1 METQEEIII
10 DLKKISF
17 LLWHNILLILLSAAI
32 CAVIGFLYARF
43 MITPLYSAS
52 ADMLVN
58 NTNTQDVKITTI
70 TSADLVASNDLVGTY
85 SIILKSHNV
94 LEQVIEDLNLDM
106 TYEALSSQVTVK
118 AVDDTQVMRITVI
131 NPSAAVAMEIVSKI
145 VALAPDIII
154 DTVNA
159 GSVKMVDTPWTTQQ
173 PVSPN
178 QNKYAAIAGV
188 LGLVICI
195 TFILVKETLS
205 NTFRTQEDV
214 RRVLGLPV
222 LGIIP
227 QEECFEQDRREK
239 RGET

>member
-1 METQEEIII
+1 METQEEYITI
-10 DLKKISF
+10 DLKKILF
-17 LLWHNILLILLSAAI
+17 LFWHNILLILFSAAI

-43 MITPLYSAS
+43 IITPLYSAS

-58 NTNTQDVKITTI
+58 NTQDVTITTI
-70 TSADLVASNDLVGTY
+70 TSADLVASSNLVGTY

-94 LEQVIEDLNLDM
+94 LEKVIEDLNLNM

-131 NPSAAVAMEIVSKI
+131 NPSSAVAMKIVSRI
-145 VALAPDIII
+145 VDLAPDIII

-178 QNKYAAIAGV
+178 QKKYAAIAGV
-188 LGLVICI
+188 LGLVICVV
-195 TFILVKETLS
+195 FILIKEMLS

-214 RRVLGLPV
+214 RRILDLPV

-227 QEECFEQDRREK
+227 QEDGFKQSRREK
-239 RGET
+239 RSET

>member
-1 METQEEIII
+1 METQEEYVTI
-10 DLKKISF
+10 DLKKIFF
-17 LLWHNILLILLSAAI
+17 LLWHNTVIILISAVFCAI
-32 CAVIGFLYARF
+32 CGFLIARF
-43 MITPLYSAS
+43 LITPLYSAS

-58 NTNTQDVKITTI
+58 NTQDVKITTI
-70 TSADLVASNDLVGTY
+70 TSADLVASSNLVGTY

-94 LEQVIEDLNLDM
+94 LEQVIKDLNLNM

-131 NPSAAVAMEIVSKI
+131 NPSSEVAMRIVSKI
-145 VALAPDIII
+145 VDLAPDIII

-159 GSVKMVDTPWTTQQ
+159 GSVKMVDTPWTTQR

-178 QNKYAAIAGV
+178 QRNYATIAGL
-188 LGLVICI
+188 LGLIGCVVL
-195 TFILVKETLS
+195 ILIKETMS

-214 RRVLGLPV
+214 RRVLDLPV

-227 QEECFEQDRREK
+227 QEGYSEQTGKGK
-239 RGET
+239 RSKS